1 MKRIV
6 SIILALTLICCM
18 LPTAFAASSEA
29 TEAADALHNLGLF
42 NGTGTDANGNP
53 IYDLDRAPSRSE
65 AVTMLVRLLGKESDA
80 KAGTWTTPFTDVQ
93 DWAKPYVG
101 YAYANKLTSGTSA
114 TTFGGSSVMTA
125 TQYITLVL
133 RALGYE
139 SGTDF
144 QWDKAWE
151 LSDKI
156 GMTDGRYKADGST
169 FLRGDV
175 ALISNNALKAT
186 LKGSDS
192 KLFDTLNAQGF
203 GAVKETS
210 TVINGSG
217 KPKYLLMD
225 GKYYAG
231 AELDWAI
238 KELEYGGVVSQYV
251 NAGNVFTL
259 LNVITESYI
268 MKSSNNTFFAGFID
282 KYGKIERF
290 KENGGELWDMGD
302 FEYAYWKEQISINTE
317 KSWLLYRYKGNSC
330 KLPLIDKEYPLNT
343 IFFADGIKCFNEGSV
358 IYVNLPD
365 VLTHLGIDATITV
378 KDVDNVGCV
387 WSYQMK

>member
-18 LPTAFAASSEA
+18 IPTAFAASSEA
-29 TEAADALHNLGLF
+29 TEAADALHNFGLF

-65 AVTMLVRLLGKESDA
+65 AVTMLVRLLGKESEA
-80 KAGTWTTPFTDVQ
+80 KAGTWETPFTDVQ

-156 GMTDGRYKADGST
+156 GMTDGRYSADGNT

-186 LKGSDS
+186 LKDSDS

-217 KPKYLLMD
+217 NPKYLLMD
-225 GKYYAG
+225 GKYYEG
-231 AELDWAI
+231 ADLNYAI
-238 KELEYGGVVSQYV
+238 KELEYGGEVSQYV
-251 NAGNVFTL
+251 QAGDVFTL
-259 LNVITESYI
+259 LNIITESYS
-268 MKSSNNTFFAGFID
+268 MKSSNNKYLAGRID
-282 KYGKIERF
+282 KYGKIEMRT
-290 KENGGELWDMGD
+290 ENGIELWDMGD
-302 FEYAYWKEQISINTE
+302 FEYATWSEQISINTK
-317 KSWLLYRYKGNSC
+317 KSWLLYRYEGNSC
-330 KLPLIDKEYPLNT
+330 KLPLISEEYPVNT
-343 IFFADGIKCFNEGSV
+343 IFFADGIKCFNAGSV
-358 IYVNLPD
+358 TYANLQD
-365 VLTHLGIDATITV
+365 VLTRLGINATITI

-387 WSYQMK
+387 WSFQMK